1 VRVPAG
7 ALNAAVVRSATRSHA
22 GCVRT
27 LNEDAVLERPDL
39 GLWAVADGMGG
50 HDAGDVASRIVVEEL
65 AAPGTDVVER
75 LQRANRRLLAY
86 AAKTRAGLVGSTVVV
101 LQIEGPRYTCFWV
114 GDSRA
119 YIQRS
124 GGLIRLTRDHSA
136 VQELIDAGRI
146 TNSEA
151 IRHPQSHVI
160 TRAVGAEQSLAVDC
174 CEGTVDTGDT
184 FLLCSDGL
192 SNTLDE
198 AELATLASGQDLGDA
213 ADSLLALA
221 LKRRAADN
229 VSVALIRQ
237 TD

>member
-1 VRVPAG
+1 
-7 ALNAAVVRSATRSHA
+7 VRSRTEELSAARFLCAARSHT

-27 LNEDAVLERPDL
+27 LNEDAILERPEF
-39 GLWAVADGMGG
+39 GLWAIADGMGG
-50 HDAGDVASRIVVEEL
+50 HNAGDVASRMVVEEL
-65 AAPGTDVVER
+65 AAPATDIVER

-86 AAKTRAGLVGSTVVV
+86 AAKTRAGLVGSTVVA
-101 LQIEGPRYTCFWV
+101 LQVTGTRYRCFWV

-119 YIQRS
+119 YIQRGTS
-124 GGLIRLTRDHSA
+124 LMRLTRDHTA

-146 TNSEA
+146 THAEA

-160 TRAVGAEQSLAVDC
+160 TRAVGAEQNLAVDHR
-174 CEGTVDTGDT
+174 EGAISTGDT

-192 SNTLDE
+192 SNTVDE
-198 AELATLASGQDLGDA
+198 AELAHLTSGEDLAEA

-229 VSVALIRQ
+229 VSVVLIRLA
-237 TD
+237 D